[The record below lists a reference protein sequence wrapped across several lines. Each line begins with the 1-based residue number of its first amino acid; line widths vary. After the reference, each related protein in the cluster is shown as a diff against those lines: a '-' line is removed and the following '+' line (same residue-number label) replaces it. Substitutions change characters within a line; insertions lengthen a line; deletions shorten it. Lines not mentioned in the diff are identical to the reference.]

1 VSGGRSVRVFASAN
15 VLRRVCW
22 SPDGEWI
29 WFSEGVTR
37 LGRVSSGGGE
47 PTFVDAPPGPL
58 LDCSPDGRWLI
69 RRGRQ
74 GYVLTSTDGKT
85 ERAIAGVGL
94 YASSGEN
101 VVQFGEG
108 GKHLYFL
115 GLDRKTI
122 DVLDA
127 ATGEKV
133 RTVTFELPLED
144 EISGFAFSPDG
155 TRVLVTTGGDRADL
169 WMLEGFA
176 HPATSWRRWFA
187 HWESPSGPALIQ

>member
-1 VSGGRSVRVFASAN
+1 MR
-15 VLRRVCW
+15 
-22 SPDGEWI
+22 
-29 WFSEGVTR
+29 
-37 LGRVSSGGGE
+37 
-47 PTFVDAPPGPL
+47 PPGPL

-101 VVQFGEG
+101 AVQFGEG

-127 ATGEKV
+127 ATGEKI

-155 TRVLVTTGGDRADL
+155 TRVLVTTGRDRADL

-176 HPATSWRRWFA
+176 HPATSWPRWFA